1 MATAKT
7 QQKKSSMPLLVG
19 ILVIALGVGLTG
31 GGSSK
36 SATKKNTLM
45 PFPTATKKAKAGE
58 IEYTKEDEKA
68 SFAAIEGEMP
78 NAFKPAVQRKVMM
91 GSTKTS
97 NAIPPIFTSGEA
109 GWVYTGNMEVN
120 GGQNALLE
128 NGGTGEGVF
137 LKPGEK
143 WKSLTLKKV
152 KNDSIILRAED
163 GYEKEIFFG
172 SNESDA
178 AQSVA
183 PLNPGPAPRLAGQIG
198 GGQIMAEASQNFTAL
213 PAIGGFGSNDQTNQT
228 NGRRGRRN
236 Q

>member
-1 MATAKT
+1 MSKANT
-7 QQKKSSMPLLVG
+7 QQKKSSMPLLIGV
-19 ILVIALGVGLTG
+19 LVVATAFGLMGG
-31 GGSSK
+31 GGSS
-36 SATKKNTLM
+36 SSTKKNSTM
-45 PFPTATKKAKAGE
+45 QFPTAQKKKKTGD
-58 IEYTKEDEKA
+58 IEYLKEDETAQFA
-68 SFAAIEGEMP
+68 SLQGEMP
-78 NAFKPAVQRKVMM
+78 NAFKPAVQKKEMV

-97 NAIPPIFTSGEA
+97 NAIPPIFTSGES

-143 WKSLTLKKV
+143 WKSLTLKQV
-152 KNDSIILRAED
+152 KADSIILRAQD
-163 GYEKEIFFG
+163 GFEKEIFFG
-172 SNESDA
+172 SNNSDA

-198 GGQIMAEASQNFTAL
+198 GGQVFAEAPQNMSTL
-213 PAIGGFGSNDQTNQT
+213 PAVEGFGGIDQT

>member
-1 MATAKT
+1 MSKATT
-7 QQKKSSMPLLVG
+7 QKKKSSMPLLIG
-19 ILVIALGVGLTG
+19 ALVVLTAFGMMSG
-31 GGSSK
+31 GESTLAKKK
-36 SATKKNTLM
+36 STTTTFPTTTKK
-45 PFPTATKKAKAGE
+45 KKAGD
-58 IEYTKEDEKA
+58 IEYLKEDETAEFA
-68 SFAAIEGEMP
+68 SLTGDLP
-78 NAFKPAVQRKVMM
+78 NAFKPAVQKKELI

-97 NAIPPIFTSGEA
+97 NAIPPIFTGGEA

-143 WKSLTLKKV
+143 WKSMTLKQV
-152 KNDSIILRAED
+152 KGESIVLRAAD
-163 GYEKEIFFG
+163 GFEKEIFFG
-172 SNESDA
+172 SNNSDA

-183 PLNPGPAPRLAGQIG
+183 PFNPGPGPRLAGQIG
-198 GGQIMAEASQNFTAL
+198 GGNGQIMADASQNMSTL
-213 PAIGGFGSNDQTNQT
+213 PAIEGFGSNDQT